1 MAIRFH
7 LDENM
12 PHAVAEGLRRRDVD
26 VTTSTDAALIRA
38 SDEEQM
44 AFALEQGRVIVTRD
58 ADLLRLNAQAVEH
71 AGIVYWTE
79 RRTIGQLISALD
91 LLTLQY
97 TDVEMRQQVVFR

>member
-26 VTTSTDAALIRA
+26 VSTTTDAGLVGAT
-38 SDEEQM
+38 DQEQLS
-44 AFALEQGRVIVTRD
+44 FAHGEGRMLVTRD
-58 ADLLRLNAQAVEH
+58 ADLLRLNAQGAEH

-79 RRTIGQLISALD
+79 RRSIGQLISALD
-91 LLTLQY
+91 ILGLESTEE
-97 TDVEMRQQVVFR
+97 EMRSRVVFL

>member
-12 PHAVAEGLRRRDVD
+12 PHAVAEGLRRRNVD
-26 VTTSTDAALIRA
+26 VTTSTDAALIGA
-38 SDEEQM
+38 TDEEQL
-44 AFALEQGRVIVTRD
+44 AFALEQERVIVTRD
-58 ADLLRLNAQAVEH
+58 TDLLRLNAQGVEH

-79 RRTIGQLISALD
+79 RRSIGQLISALD

-97 TDVEMRQQVVFR
+97 TEVEIRQLVVFL